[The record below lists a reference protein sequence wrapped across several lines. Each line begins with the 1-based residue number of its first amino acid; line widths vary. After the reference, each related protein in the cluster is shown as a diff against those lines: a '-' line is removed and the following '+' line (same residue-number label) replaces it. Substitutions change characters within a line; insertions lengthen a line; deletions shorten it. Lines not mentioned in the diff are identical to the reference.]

1 MPRRDCTGRG
11 RRHGALFEHPL
22 LSDSPETV
30 LKNRKTYRSRF
41 LTCHMDA
48 IRKELVKKTT
58 EGAAMGNLLD
68 DKEIVSLIHEMFDE
82 KVPFNK

>member
-1 MPRRDCTGRG
+1 
-11 RRHGALFEHPL
+11 
-22 LSDSPETV
+22 
-30 LKNRKTYRSRF
+30 
-41 LTCHMDA
+41 MDA